1 MEIFVC
7 KYSDKGGR
15 SSNEDAVGISDN
27 TFVLADG
34 LGGHSFGEVASS
46 KAVEYLL
53 GRTEISDIS
62 SNTMHDIID
71 EVNRYIWREKAAD
84 SSYGDMASTVVAA
97 FVRDGYFN
105 YFNVGDSRM
114 YYFRNG
120 KIFIQSKDHS
130 MTQLSAD
137 MGEISREKMRFHED
151 RNKLTKVLGLREN
164 LKINQSFE
172 PFKIMRDDAFL
183 LCSDGFW
190 EYISEKQMIK
200 SLNKSKTP
208 NKWLE
213 TMLKIILHKVKEGND
228 NLSAV
233 CGMVK

>member
-15 SSNEDAVGISDN
+15 CSNEDAVGISDN
-27 TFVLADG
+27 IFVLADG
-34 LGGHSFGEVASS
+34 LGGHSFGEIASS
-46 KAVEYLL
+46 KVVEYLL
-53 GRTEISDIS
+53 GCTEISDIS
-62 SNTMHDIID
+62 NNAMHNIIN
-71 EVNRYIWREKAAD
+71 EVNGYIMREKAAA
-84 SSYGDMASTVVAA
+84 SVYGDMASTVVAA
-97 FVRDGYFN
+97 FVKDGHFN

-130 MTQLSAD
+130 MTQLSVD

-151 RNKLTKVLGLREN
+151 RNKLTKVLGLSEN
-164 LKINQSFE
+164 LKINQKFE

-200 SLNKSKTP
+200 LLHKSKTP

-213 TMLKIILHKVKEGND
+213 AMLKVILHKAKEGND